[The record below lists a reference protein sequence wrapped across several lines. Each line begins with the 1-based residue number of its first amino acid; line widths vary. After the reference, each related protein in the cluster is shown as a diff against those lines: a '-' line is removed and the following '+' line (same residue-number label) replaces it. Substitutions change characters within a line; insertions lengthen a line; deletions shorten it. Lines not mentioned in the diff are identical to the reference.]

1 MSALPKKWLEN
12 LIKKRLKAE
21 MRDDAI
27 NQILNLKQERYDKVY
42 MKMALEW
49 AKLSYCKRAQVGS
62 LIVKDGM
69 IISDG
74 FNGSPTGFDND
85 CEDCNDD
92 THWYVLH
99 SEANAILK
107 CAKNGVSCKDATIYL
122 THSPCKDCAK
132 LIFQSGISRI
142 VYNTQYRDTDG
153 VDFLSNRG
161 LDINLLN
168 NQLD

>member
-1 MSALPKKWLEN
+1 
-12 LIKKRLKAE
+12 
-21 MRDDAI
+21 
-27 NQILNLKQERYDKVY
+27 
-42 MKMALEW
+42 MALEW

-74 FNGSPTGFDND
+74 FNGSPTGFVNE
-85 CEDCNDD
+85 CEDCDNK
-92 THWYVLH
+92 THWYILH

-122 THSPCKDCAK
+122 THSPCKECAK
-132 LIFQSGISRI
+132 LIYQSGIKRL
-142 VYNTQYRDTDG
+142 VYNTEYRDSEG
-153 VDFLSNRG
+153 INFLLESNLEIKL
-161 LDINLLN
+161 LD

>member
-1 MSALPKKWLEN
+1 
-12 LIKKRLKAE
+12 
-21 MRDDAI
+21 MR
-27 NQILNLKQERYDKVY
+27 
-42 MKMALEW
+42 MALEW
-49 AKLSYCKRAQVGS
+49 ANLSYCKRAKVGT

-74 FNGSPTGFDND
+74 FNGSPTGLPNE
-85 CEDCNDD
+85 CEDCDNN

-122 THSPCKDCAK
+122 THSPCKECSK
-132 LIFQSGISRI
+132 LIYQSKIKRL
-142 VYNTQYRDTDG
+142 VYNFDYRDTNG
-153 VDFLSNRG
+153 IDFLRESG
-161 LDINLLN
+161 LEIYFLN